1 MSWASISHKIQVS
14 IKFSVRALDFNL
26 VKSELATCHAQ
37 REQSDSSYYF
47 YTHSLFSLFYKLH
60 QTLCW
65 KQLRKIFFFFLFF
78 LFRWS
83 LPLDSV
89 RMKKQ
94 VFIKGEAALGTTYLF
109 TRSFPVHQSSLCKWF
124 MKDQASKNTH
134 LNNET
139 WPATTVLLTIWLPKM
154 NFRSYLLLYSS
165 YASKQRSCLIFL
177 RWFDLILPVNK
188 I

>member
-1 MSWASISHKIQVS
+1 MLRGSSQTPLTISTLIPFFPFSINFTRLYVGNS
-14 IKFSVRALDFNL
+14 
-26 VKSELATCHAQ
+26 SEK
-37 REQSDSSYYF
+37 YIY
-47 YTHSLFSLFYKLH
+47 
-60 QTLCW
+60 
-65 KQLRKIFFFFLFF
+65 FFLFF

-124 MKDQASKNTH
+124 MKDQASKDTH